1 MTSPSDLC
9 SSFFSPIVSVTPD
22 LVMSGRLLEL
32 SRVLV
37 PFVKPCR
44 VAPCREADAG
54 SVIQDLGN
62 RQQSRRKVFLVLS
75 PGATFLAAFVACCG
89 MLGISLT
96 RSTEDTCCGCSS

>member
-1 MTSPSDLC
+1 MYGRQGIHYKHEAGHDETFAARMTSPLDLC

-62 RQQSRRKVFLVLS
+62 RQQR
-75 PGATFLAAFVACCG
+75 
-89 MLGISLT
+89 
-96 RSTEDTCCGCSS
+96 